1 MMRLVGRAIGRA
13 AGHVGRLFRTDQ
25 SRERILL
32 AAGVVSLTCAF
43 LVVFVPQV
51 VPEATV
57 RPLVGWIAKPMT
69 IFLLAGAGGVLAIW
83 SLKDGVVDEREVIW
97 QPRTEPEK
105 AHFHEQRTTGSDV
118 DDGLRLS
125 EVLGIEARERRS
137 RRATARRHVRRAAIE
152 TLRAEGD
159 TKQEA
164 AERLEAGSWTD
175 DPRAAA
181 FLGASNA
188 SIPLRTRINDWA
200 RGETFDRRAERAVSE
215 LRTRNGGE
223 SR

>member
-1 MMRLVGRAIGRA
+1 MMRFVGRVVGRAVGYI
-13 AGHVGRLFRTDQ
+13 GRLFRAEK

-32 AAGVVSLTCAF
+32 AIGIASLVCAF
-43 LVVFVPQV
+43 LVVFVPRV

-83 SLKDGVVDEREVIW
+83 SLKDGVVNEQEKGIW

-105 AHFHEQRTTGSDV
+105 AHFNEQRTSGSDV

-125 EVLGIEARERRS
+125 ENLGLESRERRS
-137 RRATARRHVRRAAIE
+137 RRATARRHVRRATIE
-152 TLRAEGD
+152 TLCSEGN
-159 TKQEA
+159 TK
-164 AERLEAGSWTD
+164 LEATEQLEDGSWTE

-181 FLGASNA
+181 FLGASNT
-188 SIPLRTRINDWA
+188 SIPLRTRISDWA
-200 RGETFDRRAERAVSE
+200 RGETFDRRAEQAISE
-215 LRTRNGGE
+215 LRTRNGG